1 MLVWLVVAYLLL
13 IAAVGMY
20 ASTRVKDEV
29 DYVVAGRKLP
39 LSLAWATLLATW
51 FGAATMTGAAENA
64 RESGIPGVILDPFAA
79 GMSLIVAGLFF
90 AKPLWEMQLLTL
102 GDFYAQKYGPKAEL
116 VASVIMVPS
125 YFGWIAGQFVALA
138 SMQQAFFGIE
148 TTTGIVI
155 AAAIVMFYTLS
166 GGMWSVT
173 LTDALQI
180 VIALATLVLLAN
192 VTFRQ
197 LGGGSSVSGVQRLL
211 RETPPDQLA
220 FLPEAT
226 ATAMLAWSSTWFS
239 GMLGF
244 IPGQDLMQRVF
255 ASKSSAVAVKACLL
269 AGVVYI
275 LFGLLPVG
283 MGLASVILVPEK
295 SEGSIISILAR
306 EFLTPTL
313 TALFVISLISIIIS
327 TATSAVLSPATVLA
341 HNLLG
346 RIRYF
351 KQRALTTTRLAVIV
365 VTVGS
370 IGMAFTNDS
379 ILALL
384 EETASMLL
392 VGLFVPLVMGVYG
405 KPVGERSA
413 IWSTLSGVLAWL
425 VLRLSASA
433 WPMLGEG
440 AALVGVF
447 ASSIGYV
454 MGHCRDRRSQL
465 LRLRR

>member
-1 MLVWLVVAYLLL
+1 MLVWLVGGYLLL
-13 IAAVGMY
+13 IAMVGMY
-20 ASTRVKDEV
+20 ASTRVKDEE

-64 RESGIPGVILDPFAA
+64 RESGIQGVILDPFAA

-90 AKPLWEMQLLTL
+90 AKPLWEMKLLTL
-102 GDFYAQKYGPKAEL
+102 GDFYAQKYGPKAEF
-116 VASVIMVPS
+116 VASLIMVPS

-138 SMQQAFFGIE
+138 SMQQAFLGIDK
-148 TTTGIVI
+148 TTGIFI
-155 AAAIVMFYTLS
+155 AAAFVLFYTLS

-180 VIALATLVLLAN
+180 VIALVTLVVLAN
-192 VTFRQ
+192 VTFRH
-197 LGGGSSVSGVQRLL
+197 LGNGSTVSGIQRLF
-211 RETPPDQLA
+211 RETPPDKLA
-220 FLPEAT
+220 FLPDAAT
-226 ATAMLAWSSTWFS
+226 AAVLAWSSTWFS

-255 ASKSSAVAVKACLL
+255 ASKSSSVAVRACLL

-295 SEGSIISILAR
+295 GAGSIISILAH

-313 TALFVISLISIIIS
+313 SAVFVVSLISIIVS

-346 RIRYF
+346 HIPYF
-351 KQRALTTTRLAVIV
+351 HERALATTRMAVVV
-365 VTVGS
+365 VTAGS

-379 ILALL
+379 VLALL

-392 VGLFVPLVMGVYG
+392 VGLFVPLVMGLYG
-405 KPVGERSA
+405 RPEGERSA
-413 IWSTLSGVLAWL
+413 IWSILCGIVVWL
-425 VLRLSASA
+425 VLRLGSSA
-433 WPMLGEG
+433 WPMLGEA
-440 AALVGVF
+440 AALFGVLGSFAGYFVG
-447 ASSIGYV
+447 
-454 MGHCRDRRSQL
+454 RSQDRV
-465 LRLRR
+465 RLQAN